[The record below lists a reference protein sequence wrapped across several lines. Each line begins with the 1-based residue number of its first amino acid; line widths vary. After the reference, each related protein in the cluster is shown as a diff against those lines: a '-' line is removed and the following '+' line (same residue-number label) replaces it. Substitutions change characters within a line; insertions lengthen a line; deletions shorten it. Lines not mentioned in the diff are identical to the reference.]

1 MAAFSEAGRI
11 GIWGRSG
18 SGKSTRAK
26 RLIAKRKRA
35 VVFDP
40 QDEYQHERGFFRVT
54 TIDQVRAYM
63 ARNWR
68 RNFRV
73 AYVPPAG
80 QEMAALD
87 RLSKLLK
94 VAQRPFFD
102 GHDERQICLLVEE
115 MNECFPVTGRPRAF
129 GGFGDLCS
137 RGRHSGIELI
147 GVSQRIAEVNTRF
160 RGNCTETYVFRQ
172 KGPRDLKAASDELG
186 GVSTAEIQA
195 LQPHHYI
202 HEKNG
207 TITKGKN

>member
-1 MAAFSEAGRI
+1 MAAFSDAGRV

-18 SGKSTRAK
+18 SGKSTLAK
-26 RLIAKRKRA
+26 RLVAKRKR
-35 VVFDP
+35 VVAFDP
-40 QDEYQHERGFFRVT
+40 QDEYQHERGFFRVD

-68 RNFRV
+68 RNFKV

-94 VAQRPFFD
+94 IAQKPFFD
-102 GHDERQICLLVEE
+102 GEDERQITLLAEE
-115 MNECFPVTGRPRAF
+115 LNEPFPVTSIPKAY

-137 RGRHSGIELI
+137 RGRHYGIELI
-147 GVSQRIAEVNTRF
+147 GVSQRVAEVNTRF

-172 KGPRDLKAASDELG
+172 KGPRDLTAAANELG
-186 GVSTAEIQA
+186 DVKPADIQA
-195 LQPHHYI
+195 LKPHHYI
-202 HEKNG
+202 HEKDG
-207 TITKGKN
+207 TITYGKN